1 MIEKIIKF
9 LKNHTIDLS
18 LAFGSVALTSIFHW
32 VGIFDFLELKTYDYR
47 FHTVRGPLTGGVQV
61 ILLLLSGVQMLFL
74 LKSMMNLG
82 EY

>member
-9 LKNHTIDLS
+9 VRNHAIDLG
-18 LAFGSVALTSIFHW
+18 LAFGSVVLTALFHW

-47 FHTVRGPLTGGVQV
+47 FHTVRGPLTGWRASDSTKLIKG
-61 ILLLLSGVQMLFL
+61 LMLFSSKL
-74 LKSMMNLG
+74 MMNLG